1 MKDQW
6 SEFRLNTEWWMF
18 CIVSL
23 SLIKSTKLLTCA
35 ALEFVY
41 SQQCFGFLM
50 MCDTELFLVA
60 TWAWRTSIQYLKHNL
75 HVQSKKIYI
84 ILHESVLCSV
94 NVLNN
99 IS

>member
-23 SLIKSTKLLTCA
+23 SLIKSTKLLTRA

-50 MCDTELFLVA
+50 MCATELFLVA
-60 TWAWRTSIQYLKHNL
+60 TWSWGPVFKAQPACPVQENL
-75 HVQSKKIYI
+75 YHFA
-84 ILHESVLCSV
+84 
-94 NVLNN
+94 
-99 IS
+99 

>member
-1 MKDQW
+1 MGSDVYMKDQW

-23 SLIKSTKLLTCA
+23 SLIKSIKLLTRA

-60 TWAWRTSIQYLKHNL
+60 TWSWGTSI
-75 HVQSKKIYI
+75 
-84 ILHESVLCSV
+84 
-94 NVLNN
+94 
-99 IS
+99 